1 MKETEKVFMNKIEF
15 ISRKGVYPYDYMS
28 SIKKFNLPLKKKI
41 ILLAEWLW
49 NFR

>member
-28 SIKKFNLPLKKKI
+28 NIKKFNLPPKKK
-41 ILLAEWLW
+41 LYS
-49 NFR
+49 